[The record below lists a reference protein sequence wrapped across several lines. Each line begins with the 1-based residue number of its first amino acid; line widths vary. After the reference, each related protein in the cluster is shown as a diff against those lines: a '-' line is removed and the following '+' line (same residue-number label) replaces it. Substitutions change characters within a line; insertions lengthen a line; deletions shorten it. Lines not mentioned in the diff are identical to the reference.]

1 MGRFVKVL
9 GYAQRLFWLLELL
22 VNPNDAA
29 AALLN
34 HPRVARWIEKQSEED
49 QRKLRE
55 AAPLV
60 VTAMLES
67 LG

>member
-34 HPRVARWIEKQSEED
+34 HPRVARWLEKQSEED

-60 VTAMLES
+60 VAAMLES